1 MKVQE
6 LIAKLQEFD
15 GDAELE
21 INVRCP
27 NDDQNWEPIVTLCA
41 TTSGKSACLVLPRD
55 EDR

>member
-6 LIAKLQEFD
+6 LIAELQEFD